1 MAELS
6 ISSEDWSRLKL
17 KLKRKY
23 NQLTDED
30 LQYEQGGEEKL
41 ILHLMDRVKRSR
53 EYVVFTLKKGLANID
68 TNRL

>member
-30 LQYEQGGEEKL
+30 LKYENGGEEKL

>member
-41 ILHLMDRVKRSR
+41 ILHLMDRIKRSR